1 MSSPVGIVWALLSI
15 LLSGICSVGFLQPF
29 WFVNLATG
37 DAIGLY
43 SYCLHERYDGTDFET
58 RLCEFYSVNFRLA
71 DLPTNAWQVAC
82 LSYAAGCA
90 LLCEGSL
97 LAMLTMWLPSR
108 CTGRIVKVAGLSQT
122 LAVLFLSAG
131 LLSFPMCLDS
141 DMARIYCG
149 RCSAFDSGECAVGW
163 TYMIAIAATALAV
176 FCPILS
182 RFTDMKIDDLM
193 PSSVL

>member
-1 MSSPVGIVWALLSI
+1 MSSPVGIVWTLLSI

-43 SYCLHERYDGTDFET
+43 SYCLHKRYDETDFET
-58 RLCEFYSVNFRLA
+58 RTCEFYSVNFRLA

-90 LLCEGSL
+90 LLCKGAL

-108 CTGRIVKVAGLSQT
+108 CTGRVVKVAAFSQT
-122 LAVLFLSAG
+122 LAVLFLLAG
-131 LLSFPMCLDS
+131 LLSFPLGLDS
-141 DMARIYCG
+141 ELAQVYCG
-149 RCSAFDSGECAVGW
+149 RCSAFDSGSCAVGW
-163 TYMIAIAATALAV
+163 TYMIATAATALAV

-182 RFTDMKIDDLM
+182 RYTDMTVDDLLPLSTM
-193 PSSVL
+193 